1 MILGDSLAALLRGA
15 LEIGSKGGLLD
26 GWRAA
31 LLPCCHRTPMVLA
44 LTTFVLLPLCL
55 AKSYAN
61 LTLTSVIGLLACL
74 YLACFSLCRYL
85 DGTYG
90 PRGLFY
96 FLAPVRPVALIRA
109 RSFVD
114 IFNLRTLVLLST
126 CGMTF
131 MITTVDL
138 AASLARICVMVSV
151 CFGFPLNFVLLRSE
165 LAGALAGRSG
175 AAKGGQHVRLTV
187 VLLAIV
193 ASLAVV
199 LQDLGKVQ
207 AVSGSILGSFIVFVA
222 PACMKRARRRR
233 RGEQAG
239 GWR

>member
-1 MILGDSLAALLRGA
+1 
-15 LEIGSKGGLLD
+15 
-26 GWRAA
+26 
-31 LLPCCHRTPMVLA
+31 
-44 LTTFVLLPLCL
+44 
-55 AKSYAN
+55 
-61 LTLTSVIGLLACL
+61 
-74 YLACFSLCRYL
+74 
-85 DGTYG
+85 
-90 PRGLFY
+90 
-96 FLAPVRPVALIRA
+96 
-109 RSFVD
+109 
-114 IFNLRTLVLLST
+114 
-126 CGMTF
+126 
-131 MITTVDL
+131 
-138 AASLARICVMVSV
+138 MVSV

-239 GWR
+239 GWRSALVEALLIASGLFLGSVGLLVSLRGA